1 MRRSYV
7 VGVMALLLTSGRL
20 LAQGGTIS
28 GKVTSA
34 GDGEPVPGVT
44 VLVSGTNAGAL
55 TKDDGRYTIT
65 VQPGTYT
72 VQARRIGFAP
82 DSVTGVTVTAEAG
95 GTANFALQQRAAQLA
110 QMVIIGYGT
119 VSAKDV
125 TGSIATVGT
134 EQFNQGRIVT
144 TEELIQAKVAG
155 VQVINNNEP
164 GGGVTIRIRGG
175 TSVNAKNDPLFVVDG
190 VPLDV
195 GGGINDG
202 RNPLSFLNPNDIE
215 SMTVLKDAS
224 ATAIYGSRGAN
235 GVVIVTTKTGRP
247 GSQVSYTVSTST
259 SDVAR
264 QTELLN
270 AQQFHDAVATYA
282 SSNLPNIGDANTN
295 WLNAIQRNAFG
306 QQHDLAF
313 SGGRDLMSYRV
324 SLGYLDQQGVI
335 RGTDAQRASLSLNYN
350 DHFINDQLE
359 VHTNVKGA
367 RGHDLFTPSGVVG
380 AAISFAPTMP
390 ILLPSGAYTQY
401 TSNLGPNN
409 PIADVNQL
417 YDQGI
422 DYRSVGDLEVNW
434 HTPFIK
440 GLTGTVRGGYDYG
453 RAERTS
459 FSPSFNQGQLEGS
472 SGGEFTRNNPSQINT
487 LLETFGDY
495 KHRFENISSDLDLT
509 GGYTYEKFS
518 YDSTRVLAEGLTTDL
533 LGSGGIPGATTQSNS
548 LDEQEA
554 RLISFFGRGT
564 FTYKDRYTLMGSVR
578 RDGSSKFGPSHQ
590 WGVFPAVAASWRIID
605 EPFMQSQH
613 ALSDLKLRASWGVN
627 GNQSFPNYL
636 FYSSYQIGDA
646 LSQAQFGNE
655 LVTTIRP
662 SGVDPNIRWEETRST
677 DVGIDFGF
685 SRNRFTGTLDG
696 YTKKT
701 TNLIF
706 NTPVPAGSNL
716 SNFVTTNIGSVQN
729 RGIELGF
736 NARILE
742 GPKNGFTWDANFNVS
757 RNSNKLLSLYGDQT
771 TQIEIGSISGGVGSK
786 IQVLQPGIPVG
797 SFFVFQ
803 HKAVNPSGAT
813 TDLPDTALYVDQ
825 NGDGIINQ
833 NDLRPFQSPFPK
845 WIFGQSSQLHWRQF
859 DGSYTMRAHL
869 GNYVYNN
876 VAANLGHFSALTGP
890 AFSNLSTSVYETN
903 FVNPQYFS
911 DIYVEDASFLRMDN
925 ITIGYTFPRFGSFK
939 SLRLFGTVQNVFT
952 ITGYSGV
959 DPEASS
965 VGFTSN
971 FGIDNNLYPRSR
983 TYLVGAGIDF

>member
-742 GPKNGFTWDANFNVS
+742 GPKNGFTWDANF
-757 RNSNKLLSLYGDQT
+757 
-771 TQIEIGSISGGVGSK
+771 
-786 IQVLQPGIPVG
+786 
-797 SFFVFQ
+797 
-803 HKAVNPSGAT
+803 
-813 TDLPDTALYVDQ
+813 
-825 NGDGIINQ
+825 
-833 NDLRPFQSPFPK
+833 
-845 WIFGQSSQLHWRQF
+845 
-859 DGSYTMRAHL
+859 
-869 GNYVYNN
+869 
-876 VAANLGHFSALTGP
+876 
-890 AFSNLSTSVYETN
+890 
-903 FVNPQYFS
+903 
-911 DIYVEDASFLRMDN
+911 
-925 ITIGYTFPRFGSFK
+925 
-939 SLRLFGTVQNVFT
+939 
-952 ITGYSGV
+952 
-959 DPEASS
+959 
-965 VGFTSN
+965 
-971 FGIDNNLYPRSR
+971 
-983 TYLVGAGIDF
+983 